1 MSPCNMYGHRS
12 FPQKTCEHINIRI
25 RDNGSIPITAN
36 PFAEFSQ
43 QTLRIVVFRN
53 GFEFMV
59 NRNESLA

>member
-1 MSPCNMYGHRS
+1 MQYARAS
-12 FPQKTCEHINIRI
+12 FVSTEDLRTHHIRI